1 MSFADEET
9 ADGNYYGNDDM
20 GDAGFSMDG
29 EEEDEDDL
37 TLPEDGESDDVF
49 SFDLSGDEDI

>member
-1 MSFADEET
+1 
-9 ADGNYYGNDDM
+9 M

-37 TLPEDGESDDVF
+37 TLPEDGESEDVF
-49 SFDLSGDEDI
+49 NFDLSGDEDI